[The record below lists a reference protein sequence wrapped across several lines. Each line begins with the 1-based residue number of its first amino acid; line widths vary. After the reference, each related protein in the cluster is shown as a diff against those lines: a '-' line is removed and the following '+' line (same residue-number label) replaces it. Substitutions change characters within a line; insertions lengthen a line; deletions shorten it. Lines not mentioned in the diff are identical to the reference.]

1 MKNIG
6 EVPLSTEQMNF
17 ISSMINRHGDGQHP
31 VSDANTFKYFTI
43 EYVKELTE
51 KPEVLNGLNPTG
63 LKALAEIKEILVDL

>member
-1 MKNIG
+1 MENIG
-6 EVPLSTEQMNF
+6 EVALTTEQMNF

-51 KPEVLNGLNPTG
+51 KDEVLNGLNPKG
-63 LKALAEIKEILVDL
+63 LEILTEIKQILVDL